1 LENSERKI
9 KKFSHTAYVS
19 QENNAVLQY
28 TISELIL
35 LSNQVSFTC
44 LVVNDI
50 LFSQR
55 DVKGLKKLL
64 NNKSRNCVLNNHA
77 D

>member
-44 LVVNDI
+44 LVVASHFI
-50 LFSQR
+50 FQ
-55 DVKGLKKLL
+55 
-64 NNKSRNCVLNNHA
+64 
-77 D
+77 